1 MSLADSPKIYSFFQ
15 LLAASSPKPNRR
27 YQTQSGTFTTKRPI
41 RLAVKWIRYKKKGWC
56 RLNTLNLD
64 NVATNGVFIIWKPN
78 GGNNVIRI
86 GQGNIARSIQALR
99 NDPTITRFGSDLLVT
114 WAAMQRQYRD
124 GAERYLYEQFSP
136 ATGEH
141 ISCASLVYLNLPGK

>member
-15 LLAASSPKPNRR
+15 LLASSPKPNRR

-41 RLAVKWIRYKKKGWC
+41 RLAVKWIRYKKQGWC

-86 GQGNIARSIQALR
+86 GQGNIARSIQTLR

-136 ATGEH
+136 ATGDR
-141 ISCASLVYLNLPGK
+141 INCASLVYLNLPGK